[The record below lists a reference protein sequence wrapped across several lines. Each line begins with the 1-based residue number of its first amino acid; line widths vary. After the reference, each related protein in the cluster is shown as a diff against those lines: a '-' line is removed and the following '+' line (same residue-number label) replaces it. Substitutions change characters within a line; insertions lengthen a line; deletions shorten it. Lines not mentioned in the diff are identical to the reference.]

1 MLLGSGPWVGSGMLA
16 GGQGARMSVMGEGG
30 VEAVGALVEL
40 VEAACSLGGKKGMVE
55 VKTCATKPQN

>member
-1 MLLGSGPWVGSGMLA
+1 MLA